1 MAAECANFEVR
12 RMARLLEVSRAG
24 YSRWKEAQGRD
35 PLPSEQR
42 RANLDAK
49 ILGFHKDSRG
59 TYGEPRLTLDLH
71 ESGETLSHSTV
82 ASRMRSLGL
91 AGISPRTFKVTT
103 KQDPSA
109 TYPEDLVNRDFAP
122 EGLNQLWTSDLTYLK
137 IGEGDVY
144 LSAVR
149 DEGSSRVLGW
159 QLADNMRTEIVTDSL
174 DQAITARFGHVRGTI
189 FHADRGSQ
197 FSDRKTEKLCDTFGI
212 VRSMGETGSCYD
224 HASAKSFWSIFKH
237 EYFYRHTS
245 TTIDELRVGIGDYLN
260 FYNHQRRCARAG
272 RVSPIR
278 YELSLAREQQRAA

>member
-42 RANLDAK
+42 RANVDAK
-49 ILGFHKDSRG
+49 ILGFYKDSHG

-122 EGLNQLWTSDLTYLK
+122 EGLNQLWTSDLTYLR

-197 FSDRKTEKLCDTFGI
+197 FRPKDREALWH
-212 VRSMGETGSCYD
+212 VRHRSLHGRNGFVLRPRKRQEFLVDLQARVLLPTHVYD
-224 HASAKSFWSIFKH
+224 HRRTTS
-237 EYFYRHTS
+237 RH
-245 TTIDELRVGIGDYLN
+245 
-260 FYNHQRRCARAG
+260 RRL
-272 RVSPIR
+272 PQ
-278 YELSLAREQQRAA
+278 LL